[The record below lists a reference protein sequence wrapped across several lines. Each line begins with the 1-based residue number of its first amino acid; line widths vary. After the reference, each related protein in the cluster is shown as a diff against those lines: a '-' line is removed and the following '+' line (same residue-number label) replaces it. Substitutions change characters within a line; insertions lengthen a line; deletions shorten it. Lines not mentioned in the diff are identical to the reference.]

1 MNLGILGD
9 LLEVA
14 LGTACFL
21 VLVMFV
27 DDKRANRKKTE
38 VE

>member
-21 VLVMFV
+21 VLVTSAS
-27 DDKRANRKKTE
+27 RRKNKE
-38 VE
+38 IKK